1 MSALNSCAACPRSCL
16 ARLYKAR
23 PEITLKS
30 HSGCGHILAGPENGY
45 VTELSRSSQTVTA
58 GGETWI
64 EVSNLESNCIPSSCS
79 CGSNA
84 SLDLPQVGKGRSYT
98 PSPEDVGSSIKCEIV
113 PVDSSSHFNETGA
126 ASSAST
132 GRVRPVPLCPQRALV
147 PVPPPRGG
155 NPAGKFTA
163 LTYNL
168 LADLYAS
175 VSALHQLT
183 GLCSHSMHI
192 QHLYSFADDVNGLC
206 LLLSCI
212 LYYLF
217 MPCC

>member
-1 MSALNSCAACPRSCL
+1 M
-16 ARLYKAR
+16 
-23 PEITLKS
+23 
-30 HSGCGHILAGPENGY
+30 
-45 VTELSRSSQTVTA
+45 
-58 GGETWI
+58 
-64 EVSNLESNCIPSSCS
+64 
-79 CGSNA
+79 
-84 SLDLPQVGKGRSYT
+84 
-98 PSPEDVGSSIKCEIV
+98 
-113 PVDSSSHFNETGA
+113 
-126 ASSAST
+126 
-132 GRVRPVPLCPQRALV
+132 RPVPLCPQRALV

-192 QHLYSFADDVNGLC
+192 QHLYSFADYVNGLC

-212 LYYLF
+212 FYYHQDEVPFVLLVAGRCTW
-217 MPCC
+217 PLLSAVGPILAVSQAESPQGTAHLQG

>member
-1 MSALNSCAACPRSCL
+1 M
-16 ARLYKAR
+16 
-23 PEITLKS
+23 
-30 HSGCGHILAGPENGY
+30 
-45 VTELSRSSQTVTA
+45 
-58 GGETWI
+58 
-64 EVSNLESNCIPSSCS
+64 
-79 CGSNA
+79 
-84 SLDLPQVGKGRSYT
+84 
-98 PSPEDVGSSIKCEIV
+98 
-113 PVDSSSHFNETGA
+113 
-126 ASSAST
+126 
-132 GRVRPVPLCPQRALV
+132 PLCPQRALV

-192 QHLYSFADDVNGLC
+192 QHLYSFADYVNGLC

-212 LYYLF
+212 FYYHF
-217 MPCC
+217 MPCCWMKYHLCSLLQVDAHGHCCQQWALSWQYRKQNLLKELLTYKADILCLQARRTSCPVLPSSLASMNDQPTC

>member
-1 MSALNSCAACPRSCL
+1 LRAKC
-16 ARLYKAR
+16 
-23 PEITLKS
+23 
-30 HSGCGHILAGPENGY
+30 IL
-45 VTELSRSSQTVTA
+45 
-58 GGETWI
+58 
-64 EVSNLESNCIPSSCS
+64 SNCTCD
-79 CGSNA
+79 CNA
-84 SLDLPQVGKGRSYT
+84 SLNLPQVGKGRSYT

-175 VSALHQLT
+175 VSTLRQLT

-192 QHLYSFADDVNGLC
+192 QHLYSFDGHVNCPIPPLPAAKLR
-206 LLLSCI
+206 LLLSFHALLSNEIPFVLLVAGRCTWPLLPAVGSI
-212 LYYLF
+212 LAVSQAEPSQGTANLQG
-217 MPCC
+217 